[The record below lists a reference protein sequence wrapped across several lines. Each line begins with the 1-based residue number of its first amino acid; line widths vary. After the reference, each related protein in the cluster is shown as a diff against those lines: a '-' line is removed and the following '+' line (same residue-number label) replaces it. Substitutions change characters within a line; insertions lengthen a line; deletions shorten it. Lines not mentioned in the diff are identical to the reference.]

1 MTLIEFNIKAQN
13 PFEGERDESEFTM
26 DGESGLVGSCVGSMD
41 FWMDVWMCSDYAMI
55 AKRVYDGIE
64 ESRACTRDI

>member
-41 FWMDVWMCSDYAMI
+41 FWMDVL
-55 AKRVYDGIE
+55 RLRYD
-64 ESRACTRDI
+64 S